1 MGDTNFYTDNLLIS
15 VGKLNNRGIYKF
27 SVAIALSVFAVG
39 IFEVIAAT
47 VRAAEI
53 TTSEITKPGE
63 PLKPKKQLEPE
74 DQSKTADGE
83 VRSVNEALRSPE
95 HWRGADG
102 AMSLELSKTKTLW
115 LFGDTWIY
123 CDMGKGG
130 QPKQMVN
137 NSVAIQ
143 NSDCE
148 AEAASVGSLESVC
161 IDSTCWSFWCK
172 GNLSRPQSIFT
183 ASEPNSYYWP
193 GCGTVYDGKLYL
205 LLKKIRKKEDPDPL
219 FQFDWYADDLVIVSN
234 PQDPPIRWVYTIYPL
249 STWKHEVEY
258 GLACAKDNNYL
269 YSLCYLNEFST
280 EKKKTILARISWK
293 AVVAHN
299 SQKWEYWA
307 SSASQPEGA
316 WVPDFGSAK
325 NIIPD
330 CGPEASLFF
339 HKGLNCFVAVYQ
351 PPLSPEV
358 KLRVAE
364 KIEGPWSEPLNIF
377 TVPERIL
384 KNGKSALSYAGK
396 AHESLSIGN
405 TIGFSYCEN
414 PGGLE
419 DHAANPDVYFPTVR
433 TYAIAPAKVREMIDG
448 AGVSA
453 PKP

>member
-1 MGDTNFYTDNLLIS
+1 M
-15 VGKLNNRGIYKF
+15 
-27 SVAIALSVFAVG
+27 ALS
-39 IFEVIAAT
+39 
-47 VRAAEI
+47 AE
-53 TTSEITKPGE
+53 TPVAEKPG
-63 PLKPKKQLEPE
+63 P
-74 DQSKTADGE
+74 ADGE
-83 VRSVNEALRSPE
+83 VRSINEALRSPE

-115 LFGDTWIY
+115 LFGDTWIE
-123 CDMGKGG
+123 CELKSG
-130 QPKQMVN
+130 PTRRLMVN

-148 AEAASVGSLESVC
+148 AEAAAVGSLENVC

-172 GNLSRPQSIFT
+172 GKLSNPSGLFA

-205 LLKKIRKKEDPDPL
+205 LLKKIRKKDNPAPL
-219 FQFDWYADDLVIVSN
+219 FQFDWYADDLIVVSN
-234 PQDPPIRWVYTIYPL
+234 PQEPPIKWNYTISPL

-258 GLACAKDNNYL
+258 GLACTKDTNYL
-269 YSLCYLNEFST
+269 YSLCFLSEFPKK
-280 EKKKTILARISWK
+280 KKKTILARISWK
-293 AVVAHN
+293 EVLTHN
-299 SQKWEYWA
+299 SQKWEYWI
-307 SSASQPEGA
+307 SSNAL
-316 WVPDFGSAK
+316 PDGTWSADFRK
-325 NIIPD
+325 SKDIIPD

-358 KLRVAE
+358 KLRVAK
-364 KIEGPWSEPLNIF
+364 KIEGPWSESLNIF

-384 KNGKSALSYAGK
+384 KNGKTALSYAGK
-396 AHESLSIGN
+396 AHEGLSTGN
-405 TIGFSYCEN
+405 TIVFSYCEN

-419 DHAANPDVYFPTVR
+419 DHVANRDVYFPTVR
-433 TYAIAPAKVREMIDG
+433 TYTIAPAKVREMLEG

>member
-1 MGDTNFYTDNLLIS
+1 M
-15 VGKLNNRGIYKF
+15 NRR
-27 SVAIALSVFAVG
+27 ALSLVCFTLALVFGIQTVSCLGVFAQDSSSDLSSQK
-39 IFEVIAAT
+39 INDAL
-47 VRAAEI
+47 RAAMCW
-53 TTSEITKPGE
+53 G
-63 PLKPKKQLEPE
+63 
-74 DQSKTADGE
+74 
-83 VRSVNEALRSPE
+83 
-95 HWRGADG
+95 GADG
-102 AMSLELSKTKTLW
+102 AMTVELAPRKILW
-115 LFGDTWIY
+115 LFGDTWIIGG
-123 CDMGKGG
+123 GKALGDRR
-130 QPKQMVN
+130 MIN

-143 NSDCE
+143 E
-148 AEAASVGSLESVC
+148 PESGP
-161 IDSTCWSFWCK
+161 DSSSGCGFDIVMMDRTKWSFCFK
-172 GNLSRPQSIFT
+172 GSIARPISIFE
-183 ASEPNSYYWP
+183 ARDKGAYYWP

-205 LLKKIRKKEDPDPL
+205 LLKKIRKKTDPDPL

-234 PQDPPIRWVYTIYPL
+234 PQDPPK
-249 STWKHEVEY
+249 TWHYRITPVSDADHEVQF
-258 GLACAKDNNYL
+258 GLACAKDNKYF
-269 YSLCYLNEFST
+269 YSLCFLREFP
-280 EKKKTILARISWK
+280 KTAKRTIIARISWK
-293 AVVAHN
+293 DLLEDRT
-299 SQKWEYWA
+299 SKWEYWSHA
-307 SSASQPEGA
+307 DKHLEGA
-316 WVPDFGSAK
+316 WSDDFRKAK

-433 TYAIAPAKVREMIDG
+433 TYTIAPAKVREMLDG